1 MTTDGALERP
11 GPWACLLHCGS
22 EQRPVYQHSRDGQGR
37 SPGWS
42 SDSGVKAQGKGE
54 TEEPSNSV
62 LCGGHQAGATEDKAP
77 SLLTLQGSQALRSAK
92 STRPPVLSV
101 GLALAEVAAG
111 LQTGM
116 VSGTPGGGSVCQEA
130 FTLVLTEGLPS
141 GCRRWWAGH
150 AGPTSRRETPGQ

>member
-1 MTTDGALERP
+1 M
-11 GPWACLLHCGS
+11 
-22 EQRPVYQHSRDGQGR
+22 
-37 SPGWS
+37 
-42 SDSGVKAQGKGE
+42 KAQGKGE